1 MAKVKEE
8 QLGLKKGKAQFL
20 LIGEAKVNDYTF
32 TMDKD
37 TTKSDW
43 VWNQMNLGV
52 DCGNGN
58 VIYSDMMGGY
68 GSERDNVVYVHGIKE
83 VDGKKQEDFDN
94 KFTIDWDDRFDE
106 TILESV
112 ADSCF
117 IKVGLEK
124 DVKEKT
130 FKNKF
135 LSAYDA
141 IQYIQQHLENG
152 MIVNVKGKLKY
163 QAYNDS
169 VTIKK
174 EVNSVFLSKA
184 KPEEYKAVFTQTILC
199 DANAVGKVDKEKASF
214 PITGYVVDYVGK
226 YDGKEIKKT
235 VAFTKTFELEVDKV
249 KPENTKKLITKCFAP
264 AKKGT
269 LVEVT
274 VEGEMLEG
282 ASVVSITLDDLPEDI
297 RELIELNVI
306 TEEEALSKCAIGGNK
321 EKRMLIKRPLI
332 TFEGEGETKVPILA
346 INKDKYKE
354 SDLVFLS
361 QFIEVEEEKEEETED
376 LEESVAKFEKTLDK
390 KEDDDTEEDEE
401 EAVDDEP
408 WMKLLD
414 V

>member
-1 MAKVKEE
+1 MYWIA
-8 QLGLKKGKAQFL
+8 
-20 LIGEAKVNDYTF
+20 
-32 TMDKD
+32 
-37 TTKSDW
+37 
-43 VWNQMNLGV
+43 
-52 DCGNGN
+52 
-58 VIYSDMMGGY
+58 
-68 GSERDNVVYVHGIKE
+68 
-83 VDGKKQEDFDN
+83 
-94 KFTIDWDDRFDE
+94 
-106 TILESV
+106 
-112 ADSCF
+112 
-117 IKVGLEK
+117 
-124 DVKEKT
+124 
-130 FKNKF
+130 
-135 LSAYDA
+135 
-141 IQYIQQHLENG
+141 
-152 MIVNVKGKLKY
+152 
-163 QAYNDS
+163 
-169 VTIKK
+169 
-174 EVNSVFLSKA
+174 KA

-199 DANAVGKVDKEKASF
+199 DANAVGKLDREKASF

-235 VAFTKTFELEVDKV
+235 LAFTKTFELEVDKA

-376 LEESVAKFEKTLDK
+376 LEESVAKFEKELDK
-390 KEDDDTEEDEE
+390 KEEDVEDESS
-401 EAVDDEP
+401 VPKDDEE
-408 WMKLLD
+408 WMKLLND
-414 V
+414 

>member
-1 MAKVKEE
+1 MAKKEE
-8 QLGLKKGKAQFL
+8 QLGLKKGKAQFM

-32 TMDKD
+32 TIDKES
-37 TTKSDW
+37 TKSDW

-68 GSERDNVVYVHGIKE
+68 GSERDNVVYVHGMKE
-83 VDGKKQEDFDN
+83 VDGKKQEDFEN
-94 KFTIDWDDRFDE
+94 KFTVDWDDRFDE
-106 TILESV
+106 EILESI
-112 ADSCF
+112 AESCF
-117 IKVGLEK
+117 IKVGIEK
-124 DVKEKT
+124 DAKGKT
-130 FKNKF
+130 FTKKF

-141 IQYIQQHLENG
+141 IEYIQQHLESG
-152 MIVNVKGKLKY
+152 MIINAKGKLKY

-169 VTIKK
+169 VSVKK
-174 EVNSVFLSKA
+174 ELSSVFLSKA
-184 KPEEYKAVFTQTILC
+184 EIQDYKAVFTQTILC
-199 DANAVGKVDKEKASF
+199 DSSAVGKVDKEKASF
-214 PITGYVVDYVGK
+214 PITGFVVDYVGK
-226 YDGKEIKKT
+226 YDGKEIKKS
-235 VAFTKTFELEVDKV
+235 VAFTKTFELEVDKA
-249 KPENTKKLITKCFAP
+249 KPENTKKLIAKCFTP
-264 AKKGT
+264 TKKGT

-297 RELIELNVI
+297 KELIELNVI

-332 TFEGEGETKVPILA
+332 TFEGEGDDKVPVLA

-361 QFIEVEEEKEEETED
+361 QFIEEESEKENVPKED
-376 LEESVAKFEKTLDK
+376 KKKDKKIKEK
-390 KEDDDTEEDEE
+390 KEDEDTEAGED
-401 EAVDDEP
+401 D

-414 V
+414 D

>member
-1 MAKVKEE
+1 MAKKEE

-32 TMDKD
+32 TIDKD

-112 ADSCF
+112 AESCF

-124 DVKEKT
+124 DTKDKT

-141 IQYIQQHLENG
+141 IAYIQEHLENG
-152 MIVNVKGKLKY
+152 MVINVKGKLKY

-169 VTIKK
+169 VSIKK
-174 EVNSVFLSKA
+174 EISSIFLSKA
-184 KPEEYKAVFTQTILC
+184 KPEEYKAVFTQTLLC
-199 DANAVGKVDKEKASF
+199 DANAVGKLDREKASF

-332 TFEGEGETKVPILA
+332 TFEGEGETKVPVLA

-354 SDLVFLS
+354 TDLVFLS
-361 QFIEVEEEKEEETED
+361 QFIEVEEETEKD
-376 LEESVAKFEKTLDK
+376 ELEESVSKFEKVLDK
-390 KEDDDTEEDEE
+390 KKDEDDTEDDGVVDEN
-401 EAVDDEP
+401 A

-414 V
+414 D

>member
-1 MAKVKEE
+1 MAKKEE

-112 ADSCF
+112 AESCF

-124 DVKEKT
+124 DTKDKT

-141 IQYIQQHLENG
+141 IAYIQEHLENG
-152 MIVNVKGKLKY
+152 MVINVKGKLKY

-169 VTIKK
+169 VSIKK
-174 EVNSVFLSKA
+174 EISSIFLSKA
-184 KPEEYKAVFTQTILC
+184 KPEEYKAVFTQTLLC
-199 DANAVGKVDKEKASF
+199 DANAVGKLDREKASF

-332 TFEGEGETKVPILA
+332 TFEGEGETKVPVLA

-354 SDLVFLS
+354 TDLVFLS
-361 QFIEVEEEKEEETED
+361 QFIEVEEETEKD
-376 LEESVAKFEKTLDK
+376 ELEESVSKFEKVLDK
-390 KEDDDTEEDEE
+390 KKDEDDTEDDGVVDEN
-401 EAVDDEP
+401 A

-414 V
+414 D

>member
-1 MAKVKEE
+1 MAKKEE

-32 TMDKD
+32 TIDKD

-83 VDGKKQEDFDN
+83 VDEKKQEDFDN

-112 ADSCF
+112 AESCF

-124 DVKEKT
+124 DTKDKT

-141 IQYIQQHLENG
+141 IAYIQEHLENG
-152 MIVNVKGKLKY
+152 MVINVKGKLKY

-169 VTIKK
+169 VSIKK
-174 EVNSVFLSKA
+174 EISSIFLSKA
-184 KPEEYKAVFTQTILC
+184 KPEEYKAVFTQTLLC
-199 DANAVGKVDKEKASF
+199 DANAVGKLDREKASF

-269 LVEVT
+269 LVEVS

-332 TFEGEGETKVPILA
+332 TFEGEGETKVPVLA

-354 SDLVFLS
+354 TDLVFLS
-361 QFIEVEEEKEEETED
+361 QFIEVEEETEKD
-376 LEESVAKFEKTLDK
+376 ELEESVSKFEKVLDK
-390 KEDDDTEEDEE
+390 KKDEDDTEDDGVVDEN
-401 EAVDDEP
+401 A

-414 V
+414 D

>member
-1 MAKVKEE
+1 MAKKEE
-8 QLGLKKGKAQFL
+8 QLGLKKGKAQFM

-32 TMDKD
+32 TIDKES
-37 TTKSDW
+37 TKSDW

-52 DCGNGN
+52 DCGSGN

-68 GSERDNVVYVHGIKE
+68 GSERDNVVYVHGMKE
-83 VDGKKQEDFDN
+83 VDGKKQEDFEN
-94 KFTIDWDDRFDE
+94 KFTVDWDDRFDE
-106 TILESV
+106 EILESI
-112 ADSCF
+112 AESCF
-117 IKVGLEK
+117 IKVGIEK
-124 DVKEKT
+124 DAKGKT
-130 FKNKF
+130 FTKKF

-141 IQYIQQHLENG
+141 IEYIQQHLESG
-152 MIVNVKGKLKY
+152 MVINAKGKLKY

-169 VTIKK
+169 VSVKK
-174 EVNSVFLSKA
+174 ELSSVFLSKA
-184 KPEEYKAVFTQTILC
+184 EIQDYKAVFTQTILC
-199 DANAVGKVDKEKASF
+199 DSSAVGKVDKEKASF
-214 PITGYVVDYVGK
+214 PITGFVVDYVGK
-226 YDGKEIKKT
+226 YDGKEIKKS

-249 KPENTKKLITKCFAP
+249 KPENTKKLIAKCFSP
-264 AKKGT
+264 TKKGT

-297 RELIELNVI
+297 KELIELNVI

-332 TFEGEGETKVPILA
+332 TFEGEGDDKVPVLA

-361 QFIEVEEEKEEETED
+361 QFIEEESEKENVPKEDKKKDKKVKEEKEDE
-376 LEESVAKFEKTLDK
+376 
-390 KEDDDTEEDEE
+390 DTE
-401 EAVDDEP
+401 ARKDD

-414 V
+414 D